1 MLSTGPSPVPR
12 RAAGSVQP
20 LPGGRSSRHTAL
32 PHAWCCAG
40 RSPRVSRLPSLASRA
55 GCELT
60 AGCCQT
66 RGVPRRN
73 LERAEILS
81 PSVLF
86 HPALSSSFP
95 ALSHPGRGM
104 GVGWAAS
111 AGAST
116 FHSGFQPAL
125 QGYRDFFP
133 FLYLITF
140 RVLSRGSQLLW
151 LHFEMILALR
161 RMPSGSRQCYAGVGN
176 LFGCS

>member
-20 LPGGRSSRHTAL
+20 LPGGHSTQPTAL

-40 RSPRVSRLPSLASRA
+40 ALACRACHPWPVGLDVSSQLAA
-55 GCELT
+55 
-60 AGCCQT
+60 AKPA
-66 RGVPRRN
+66 GVPRRN
-73 LERAEILS
+73 LERAKILS
-81 PSVLF
+81 PNVLF

-140 RVLSRGSQLLW
+140 RVLSWGSQLLW